1 MKSRLAVL
9 ALVFV
14 LVVIATGCFL
24 LKPAEDG
31 PKEQDGDQ
39 RDTEPNGAEDRV
51 SQQLVEIFPQ
61 KIGYEWIYSGFAEY
75 GHRMRL
81 DNISGSTESS
91 EVLVYE
97 ISGEV
102 YDPSGG
108 EASGDFSLEMEYVIT
123 KDTVTER
130 IIKGEKLIHVF
141 RELEL
146 LKLPLQTGTKWQQ
159 KVEVNGK
166 EQVLTAEILSAEAE
180 EEQGPV
186 IYKVRYTVPM
196 EGMPDGLYVE
206 ERTFAEG
213 KGVIHYARTL
223 GKEYD
228 FMFEYYLYEPEN
240 D

>member
-1 MKSRLAVL
+1 MKNRLTVL
-9 ALVFV
+9 ALVAV
-14 LVVIATGCFL
+14 MVVATACFL
-24 LKPAEDG
+24 IKPAEDG
-31 PKEQDGDQ
+31 PKGQD
-39 RDTEPNGAEDRV
+39 NGQQAPAPGGEEDRV

-61 KIGYEWIYSGFAEY
+61 EIGYEWIYSGFAEY

-81 DNISGSTESS
+81 DNISGSTENP

-108 EASGDFSLEMEYVIT
+108 EAPGDFGLEMEYVIT

-146 LKLPLQTGTKWQQ
+146 LKLPLQAGTKWQQ
-159 KVEVNGK
+159 KVETSGG

-180 EEQGPV
+180 KEEGPV

-196 EGMPDGLYVE
+196 EGMPDGIYVE
-206 ERTFAEG
+206 ERAFAEG
-213 KGVIHYARTL
+213 TGVIHYARTL
-223 GKEYD
+223 GEEYD
-228 FMFEYYLYEPEN
+228 FMFEYYIFQPEN